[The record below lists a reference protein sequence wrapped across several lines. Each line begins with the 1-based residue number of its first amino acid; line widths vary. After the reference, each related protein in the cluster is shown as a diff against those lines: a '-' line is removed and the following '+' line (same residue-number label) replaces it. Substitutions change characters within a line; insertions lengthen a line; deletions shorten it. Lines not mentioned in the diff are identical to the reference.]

1 MSLRLWRRAVSTALR
16 SGFLRRSCMV
26 CGSIGRMV
34 CCFIFGIGICSG
46 SDGRLLFELIE
57 KSLDVMELGGGG
69 GGSIDE
75 LAEFGAAGLALAVPG
90 NVLARHQHAHVF
102 AVKLVEPL
110 KVVNED
116 AADFA
121 ERRRRQHFVVSEVMV
136 NDAEQPGRAL
146 RGAAYH
152 HRVGAGA
159 LEHVFGFLRRGDV
172 AVGDHGYRD
181 AGLDRGEGVVLGVTA
196 VTAGAGAAMHRQRL
210 YAALLGDA
218 RDRNAVAVVG
228 VPAGADF
235 CGSGTSSAGT
245 TASSMRA
252 TSASSCNSAEPAITL
267 HTFLAGQPILMSMI
281 WAP

>member
-1 MSLRLWRRAVSTALR
+1 MSLCLWRRAVSTALR

-34 CCFIFGIGICSG
+34 CCFIFGIWICSG

-57 KSLDVMELGGGG
+57 ESIDVMELGVGGG
-69 GGSIDE
+69 GLIDE
-75 LAEFGAAGLALAVPG
+75 LAEFSAAGLALAVPG

-110 KVVNED
+110 QVVNED

-146 RGAAYH
+146 RGATYH

-172 AVGDHGYRD
+172 SVGDYRYRD
-181 AGLDRGEGVVLGVTA
+181 AGLARGESVVFGVTA
-196 VTAGAGAAMHRQRL
+196 VAAGAGAAT
-210 YAALLGDA
+210 
-218 RDRNAVAVVG
+218 AVT
-228 VPAGADF
+228 P
-235 CGSGTSSAGT
+235 
-245 TASSMRA
+245 
-252 TSASSCNSAEPAITL
+252 N
-267 HTFLAGQPILMSMI
+267 
-281 WAP
+281 